1 MSTIFDFTYNLNTLE
16 AQSAILAAVAAA
28 KKKEYEPTSHF
39 FTNQTLLSA
48 IVTSNYGTDAFGP
61 VTGSETTKYR
71 TTSVVRTAS
80 TNPVKLFAICD
91 GQLLIQ
97 PQTGDDTKVNLILKP
112 TTSYS
117 PLKIKYFIYRG
128 VNKSDLIDANI
139 LKPVDNEDS
148 NQPFFLR
155 KLWEKFIAFNQPFYD
170 QGIISTPPD
179 TFPAFLIGYGESDD
193 PKITIEYY
201 FTRKINDNF
210 FQIPTCSMG
219 DHLGNFSGQ
228 IGLDIVLDHGDY
240 GLVNQEELFK
250 LDLAFARL
258 KENVLDTS
266 TILSSTA
273 TKIKRYK
280 ENIHQFIDPAAFWG
294 SHIESGNI
302 KLFDNPTGIKTNN
315 DIYTLLVSK
324 YQTKNKLYL
333 YIQGEKNRSYN
344 YFEATR
350 KVYGFDPAGKLND
363 VNGWPITIEEIT
375 LTTATTTFKEGK
387 NIQLE
392 FSIDTSINELDRHV
406 SIDII
411 APNNNTSKYPLLS
424 RPKNPAVVPA
434 ILIDKT
440 PAATLLFPV
449 NGLKS
454 CSSFTFIYA
463 NLKQEFPIKDYFNEL
478 WPVNIISNFYLPSGE
493 INLTSWCTYDKSRMV
508 NLDEVNSF
516 GASIQNKVVFDN
528 GITQALVGPNLP
540 TKKRR
545 LFIAA
550 LKRNTNHDTE
560 SDSLNIDT
568 ITSGLAIKT
577 TSIEDYALNLYND
590 TDFVPYKG
598 TFSDGADTINS
609 LTLFHNNSLTKKNS
623 YFHLGITDEEYN
635 KLVYD
640 NVVVPI
646 VVPPALPPQILPI
659 DADNVFFN
667 LVEDMTFTVQNVK
680 KYKLGL
686 RYEDGS
692 GVISTVSPTSPAN
705 DIFVYTLDGLYF
717 FSKEYSLFHQFSES
731 YPKAKV
737 NFRVKLPYA
746 GEFGFDWMRIG
757 DTGAPG
763 DVNYRNHVGKLYKNA
778 SHTIVENDINED
790 GKLSNGNY
798 KPNKFFNVVP
808 KLFKSLEME
817 YKPYPV
823 QHEANNNTDK
833 YYVPVLTVY
842 PPYVAP
848 TPPAVDLD
856 RQAIFTVNN
865 DDLNRVANLKLDIK
879 IVVEPIKIE
888 LEYDPTLFNIVGAS
902 SPIVIPKTVGSHSL
916 DIIVRC
922 LKEISVES
930 LIRVKAYYDTS
941 GKSKTI
947 GVMRVKP
954 NIKLLRKSKRVV
966 LVTVRTN
973 INGTVNVPSANDKA
987 TSLMKFLRQLLI
999 TPIIENIE
1007 LDMTAATPAATTF
1020 NADYV
1025 YLEST
1030 YHAPPK
1036 NVIISE
1042 NSANPG
1048 LTQLHDFLA
1057 AQNAPGTTTPIST
1070 LYSGYFILF
1079 FIQEDGGYVDASG
1092 YHGLNGYSIGNYILG
1107 YATANSATATHE
1119 FLHSANLP
1127 HSFSAY
1133 EASNYAKFTYE
1144 PWKTDNI
1151 LDYSHK
1157 ASPTINRVS
1166 VWDWQATVAK
1176 ESSDIEP

>member
-1 MSTIFDFTYNLNTLE
+1 MSTFFDFTYNLNTEESQNEVLT
-16 AQSAILAAVAAA
+16 SIAAA
-28 KKKEYEPTSHF
+28 KKKEYEPISHF
-39 FTNQTLLSA
+39 FTDASQLSLPVSGNIA
-48 IVTSNYGTDAFGP
+48 TDAFGP
-61 VTGSETTKYR
+61 VLGSETTKYR
-71 TTSVVRTAS
+71 TTSIVRTSGA
-80 TNPVKLFAICD
+80 NPVKVFAICD
-91 GQLLIQ
+91 GQVLVQ
-97 PQTGDDTKVNLILKP
+97 PQTGDNTKVNLILKP
-112 TTSYS
+112 STSYF

-128 VNKSDLIDANI
+128 VNKSDLINANI

-170 QGIISTPPD
+170 QGVISTPPD
-179 TFPAFLIGYGESDD
+179 TFPAFLIGYSESDD
-193 PKITIEYY
+193 PKITMEYY

-210 FQIPTCSMG
+210 FQIPTCSIG

-228 IGLDIVLDHGDY
+228 IGLDIVLDYGDY

-266 TILSSTA
+266 NILSSTA

-294 SHIESGNI
+294 SHIESGTI
-302 KLFDNPTGIKTNN
+302 KLFNNPAGIKTNS
-315 DIYTLLVSK
+315 DIYSLLVSK

-350 KVYGFDPAGKLND
+350 KVYGFDPAGKLNN

-434 ILIDKT
+434 ILVDKT
-440 PAATLLFPV
+440 PSATLLFPV

-478 WPVNIISNFYLPSGE
+478 WPVNIISNFYLPSSE

-545 LFIAA
+545 LYVAA

-568 ITSGLAIKT
+568 ITSGLAVKT
-577 TSIEDYALNLYND
+577 SSIEDYALNLYND

-609 LTLFHNNSLTKKNS
+609 LTLFHNNSLTKRIS

-640 NVVVPI
+640 NVAVPI
-646 VVPPALPPQILPI
+646 VVPPALPPQILPV

-667 LVEDMTFTVQNVK
+667 LVEDLTFVSQDLRK
-680 KYKLGL
+680 FKLGL
-686 RYEDGS
+686 RYEDNA
-692 GVISTVSPTSPAN
+692 GVIASVFPTSPAN

-717 FSKEYSLFHQFSES
+717 FSKEYSQFQEH
-731 YPKAKV
+731 YKEFAKAKV
-737 NFRVKLPYA
+737 EFRTVPVVIPASGSTPAIPAYN
-746 GEFGFDWMRIG
+746 GEYGFDWLRIG
-757 DTGAPG
+757 DNNEPSYQSIIISGYEKPNGTDANTEYENNIEAFKALKREYYSLPTKKNN
-763 DVNYRNHVGKLYKNA
+763 DQYTIPYLNLFSKAFSNSISSVHPPPFEATLRILVEIEENLGKLEFDYDTTLF
-778 SHTIVENDINED
+778 TID
-790 GKLSNGNY
+790 
-798 KPNKFFNVVP
+798 KPI
-808 KLFKSLEME
+808 L
-817 YKPYPV
+817 
-823 QHEANNNTDK
+823 TDK
-833 YYVPVLTVY
+833 
-842 PPYVAP
+842 
-848 TPPAVDLD
+848 
-856 RQAIFTVNN
+856 
-865 DDLNRVANLKLDIK
+865 
-879 IVVEPIKIE
+879 
-888 LEYDPTLFNIVGAS
+888 
-902 SPIVIPKTVGSHSL
+902 
-916 DIIVRC
+916 
-922 LKEISVES
+922 
-930 LIRVKAYYDTS
+930 LIRVKSEGTD
-941 GKSKTI
+941 KTI
-947 GVMRVKP
+947 KITCLRDFSETKVIKVLAYPPSITDKKLAKLAGLIILNKNDVSTRNVANIALISVHTDVNNDTVNEVAQFMPNEVVNLYNILHQNLTYCNIVSSGLILDLSANADFKQQFDAASNPISAGFIHSNGGIRTNHSSTGVKIHKHLKNLFIAGNPTYIDYFLIFAFDIIYQSSRVLGHVDSIGESLVVVYNP
-954 NIKLLRKSKRVV
+954 NLNTVTPRDLTTLNHEAMHGYGLYHTHRDGPVGGINKSQIKYIYPHAFNPPPVNPLDATDNVMSYLANAITLWNWQRKFIKLNK
-966 LVTVRTN
+966 
-973 INGTVNVPSANDKA
+973 
-987 TSLMKFLRQLLI
+987 
-999 TPIIENIE
+999 
-1007 LDMTAATPAATTF
+1007 
-1020 NADYV
+1020 
-1025 YLEST
+1025 
-1030 YHAPPK
+1030 
-1036 NVIISE
+1036 
-1042 NSANPG
+1042 
-1048 LTQLHDFLA
+1048 
-1057 AQNAPGTTTPIST
+1057 
-1070 LYSGYFILF
+1070 
-1079 FIQEDGGYVDASG
+1079 
-1092 YHGLNGYSIGNYILG
+1092 
-1107 YATANSATATHE
+1107 
-1119 FLHSANLP
+1119 
-1127 HSFSAY
+1127 
-1133 EASNYAKFTYE
+1133 
-1144 PWKTDNI
+1144 
-1151 LDYSHK
+1151 
-1157 ASPTINRVS
+1157 
-1166 VWDWQATVAK
+1166 
-1176 ESSDIEP
+1176 

>member
-16 AQSAILAAVAAA
+16 AQSAILASVAAA

-39 FTNQTLLSA
+39 FSDQTLLSA
-48 IVTSNYGTDAFGP
+48 IVASNYGTDAFGP

-71 TTSVVRTAS
+71 TTSIVRTAS

-97 PQTGDDTKVNLILKP
+97 PQTGDNTKVNLILKP

-219 DHLGNFSGQ
+219 DHLGNFTGQ

-294 SHIESGNI
+294 SHIESGNV

-324 YQTKNKLYL
+324 YQTRNKLYL

-350 KVYGFDPAGKLND
+350 KVYGFDPAGKLNQ

-440 PAATLLFPV
+440 PAVTLLFPV

-545 LFIAA
+545 LYIAA

-568 ITSGLAIKT
+568 ITSGLAVKT
-577 TSIEDYALNLYND
+577 SSIEDYALNLYND
-590 TDFVPYKG
+590 KDFVPYKG

-609 LTLFHNNSLTKKNS
+609 ITLFHNNSLTKKNS

-640 NVVVPI
+640 NVAVPI

-667 LVEDMTFTVQNVK
+667 LEEELTFATQNVK

-686 RYEDGS
+686 RYEDSS
-692 GVISTVSPTSPAN
+692 GVISTVFPTSPAN
-705 DIFVYTLDGLYF
+705 DVFVYTLDGLYF

-746 GEFGFDWMRIG
+746 GDFGFDWMRIA

-763 DVNYRNHVGKLYKNA
+763 DFDYKNHVGKLYSDA
-778 SHTIVENDINED
+778 AHTNVELNSNTYT
-790 GKLSNGNY
+790 GHFLKLD
-798 KPNKFFNVVP
+798 
-808 KLFKSLEME
+808 KLFNKLKLH
-817 YKPYPV
+817 YKPYPMQFTGSNV
-823 QHEANNNTDK
+823 VDK
-833 YYVPVLTVY
+833 YYVPILSLY
-842 PPYVAP
+842 PPYVV
-848 TPPAVDLD
+848 PPSPSPDLD
-856 RQAIFTVNN
+856 RQNIFIAPYN
-865 DDLNRVANLKLDIK
+865 DDMNRLAKLTL
-879 IVVEPIKIE
+879 KIE
-888 LEYDPTLFNIVGAS
+888 VSEEPVKMELDFDNTKFSITPTIL
-902 SPIVIPKTVGSHSL
+902 PKTVGSHSV
-916 DIIVRC
+916 D
-922 LKEISVES
+922 VEVKS
-930 LIRVKAYYDTS
+930 LSDFGTEQLIRVKAYYSNS
-941 GKSKTI
+941 GVLNSVGKTI
-947 GVMRVKP
+947 GVLRVKP
-954 NIKLLRKSKRVV
+954 NSKAHRGSKKVLFV
-966 LVTVRTN
+966 LVKTN
-973 INGTVNVPSANDKA
+973 INGTVKVPSGNSKA
-987 TSLMKFLRQLLI
+987 LFMKKFLRQLFI
-999 TPIIENIE
+999 TPIIEVLE
-1007 LDMTAATPAATTF
+1007 MDMTSDTTF
-1020 NADYV
+1020 NSSYVHTTSGGIKKILAYNLQTPLTPFGNVSDYLYNLISTV
-1025 YLEST
+1025 Y
-1030 YHAPPK
+1030 
-1036 NVIISE
+1036 NI
-1042 NSANPG
+1042 
-1048 LTQLHDFLA
+1048 
-1057 AQNAPGTTTPIST
+1057 PGTTTPIGAKYDS
-1070 LYSGYFILF
+1070 YYRMF
-1079 FIQEDGGYVDASG
+1079 FFEEDGCRFNSSG
-1092 YHGLNGYSIGNYILG
+1092 VYADLNGSQSGNNIVG
-1107 YATANSATATHE
+1107 FITANDATASHE
-1119 FLHSANLP
+1119 FLHSTKLP
-1127 HSFSAY
+1127 HSFAAF
-1133 EASNYAKFTYE
+1133 EASKYAKFTYE
-1144 PWKTDNI
+1144 PYKTDNI
-1151 LDYSHK
+1151 MDYSHH
-1157 ASPTINRVS
+1157 VS
-1166 VWDWQATVAK
+1166 IDRLSLWDWQSEVAEK
-1176 ESSDIEP
+1176 DPEP